1 MLKFITTLSAFFILT
16 LTFGQTERK
25 VSTFLSAQYNKTIYD
40 RTLGNNPWSIGL
52 GLQVFLNTKTKFKPA
67 IELTAD
73 GSLED
78 DKVQRLASDN
88 KPVNDARGVINLF
101 AGSSFLP
108 TQNFYLSFVL
118 GPSFRNN
125 NTYLGIK
132 PSIGIYFSKKQKV
145 TGRISYINVFNR
157 ELNYQ
162 ETTKDDFGS
171 ISFAIAIKLLCNK

>member
-1 MLKFITTLSAFFILT
+1 MYKIISAFLACIILT
-16 LTFGQTERK
+16 PTIGQTSK
-25 VSTFLSAQYNKTIYD
+25 KISTYLQTQYNQTLYD
-40 RTLGNNPWSIGL
+40 RTSGNNPWSVGL
-52 GLQVFLNTKTKFKPA
+52 GLQAFLNTRTKFKPT

-78 DKVQRLASDN
+78 DKVLRLTSDN

-108 TQNFYLSFVL
+108 TKNFYLSFAL
-118 GPSFRNN
+118 GPSFINN

-132 PSIGIYFSKKQKV
+132 PSVGFYFLKRQRM
-145 TGRISYINVFNR
+145 TARISYINIFNR

-162 ETTKDDFGS
+162 ETKKDDFGS
-171 ISFAIAIKLLCNK
+171 ISFAFGVRLF